1 MEGASGATG
10 YQGSSYPMAG
20 FVLGK
25 ASEKGKGYALG
36 LVKETLTGKRPNV
49 CCCLP
54 ALQGDQPS
62 KESGESG
69 LGRDLARQ
77 LWRNGKRKSGK
88 EVRL

>member
-1 MEGASGATG
+1 VAQPAP
-10 YQGSSYPMAG
+10 GSLEIPG
-20 FVLGK
+20 PVLFWEK
-25 ASEKGKGYALG
+25 ESEKGKGYALG

-62 KESGESG
+62 KESGEIG